1 MDSSIHL
8 RLSLNILA
16 NLTLVGKYVA
26 LKSFCI
32 TQVKKGGVIT
42 SPIPFDVTK
51 SRCLSVSFILTSDSL
66 VFIGDEEPDPASRA
80 HFKEGRQRGGGICF
94 LSPSTLEEGR
104 GSLKPTT
111 LHLGGQ
117 YVFTIICRRW

>member
-1 MDSSIHL
+1 ML
-8 RLSLNILA
+8 
-16 NLTLVGKYVA
+16 
-26 LKSFCI
+26 CI
-32 TQVKKGGVIT
+32 TQLKKGGTIT
-42 SPIPFDVTK
+42 STIPFDETK
-51 SRCLSVSFILTSDSL
+51 SRCLGVSLRLILSL
-66 VFIGDEEPDPASRA
+66 VSIGDEEPDPAARA

-117 YVFTIICRRW
+117 YVFTIICCRW